1 MTPMQIFFII
11 FDPRVPLLDGT
22 YWVMIAVL
30 GAILLVAILTN
41 ELRLSYEPQL
51 RVVGTE
57 YAAAVAAC
65 LGLAGFATCVET
77 TGADV
82 LLGHRFSGG
91 LTLPVR

>member
-1 MTPMQIFFII
+1 MQVFFII
-11 FDPRVPLLDGT
+11 FDRRVPLPYGI

-30 GAILLVAILTN
+30 GAILLVAILTD
-41 ELRLSYEPQL
+41 ELKLSYEPQL

-57 YAAAVAAC
+57 NAAVVAAC

-82 LLGHRFSGG
+82 LLDPDKNLILER
-91 LTLPVR
+91 LNPAC